1 MSIRDWLHPRA
12 TNTSQIQPFSFPP
25 SQTWDGNDGSWSTF
39 IIQVGTPPQTF
50 RILPATNGDE
60 TWVPIPAGCSQ
71 TGGPS
76 DCGNLRGA
84 DAFQVALSQ
93 GFNKNSSS
101 TWVENGAYNLLMEDN
116 LDLDNSANGDYGFDT
131 VELGN
136 SPGGLSLEHQVVAGV
151 ATNTFWLG
159 VFGLGPKSAN
169 FTAPVPSFMKNL
181 ADQSLIPSLSFG
193 YTAGAKYRGAGCL
206 GSLTLGGYDKARHI
220 ANNVSFDFDSND
232 SRSLTVGLQS
242 ITATRTLNGDVEPL
256 QTGIYSLIDSD
267 VPEIWLPTAACEVFA
282 SAFGLTYDSDTQRY
296 LVNETIHSS
305 LQKLNSSV
313 TFTIGP
319 QATGSPSIAFE
330 LPYAAFDLQA
340 SFPIYP
346 NATNYF
352 PIRRAN
358 NTQYT
363 IGRTFL
369 QEAYVTVDYERSK
382 FHVSQA
388 AFPDSNSEDLVAIYP
403 PSATDTS
410 SFQPGGSKLGPAEI
424 AGITLGAVAIS
435 LFICGFAY
443 FCFRRRRRRLP
454 TKGRSGTS
462 VLEWKSE
469 LSANDEKIPTE
480 SEAARGKDP
489 ISDTRKI
496 DFVSPLPPDEKV
508 ELESPVTGIAKELS
522 SLPSIRHELDGS
534 QAANELHYERN
545 LVCELPTDDNRS
557 AVSTRALRTLFQT
570 SWLHSGPSPRA
581 PRKSTLQ
588 TSWLHFGLD

>member
-1 MSIRDWLHPRA
+1 MNMRDWLHPRA
-12 TNTSQIQPFSFPP
+12 TNNSQIQPFSFPP
-25 SQTWDGNDGSWSTF
+25 SQTWDGNAGSWSTF
-39 IIQVGTPPQTF
+39 IIQVGAPPQIF

-60 TWVPIPAGCSQ
+60 TWVPIAAGCNQ

-84 DAFQVALSQ
+84 NAFQVALSQ
-93 GFNKNSSS
+93 GFNKNSPS
-101 TWVENGAYNLLMEDN
+101 TWVDNGAYNLLMEDN
-116 LDLDNSANGDYGFDT
+116 LDLDNNSANGDYGFDT

-159 VFGLGPKSAN
+159 VFGLGPKPAN
-169 FTAPVPSFMKNL
+169 FTAPVPSSMKNL
-181 ADQSLIPSLSFG
+181 ADQSLIPSLLFG
-193 YTAGAKYRGAGCL
+193 YTAGVKYRGVGCL

-232 SRSLTVGLQS
+232 SRSLTVSLQS

-256 QTGIYSLIDSD
+256 QTGIFSLIDSG
-267 VPEIWLPTAACEVFA
+267 VPEIWLPTAACEAFA
-282 SAFGLTYDSDTQRY
+282 
-296 LVNETIHSS
+296 
-305 LQKLNSSV
+305 V

-319 QATGSPSIAFE
+319 QATGGPSIAFK
-330 LPYAAFDLQA
+330 LPYASFDLQA

-358 NTQYT
+358 STQYT

-369 QEAYVTVDYERSK
+369 HEAYVTVDYERSK
-382 FHVSQA
+382 FHISQA

-410 SFQPGGSKLGPAEI
+410 SFQSGGSKLGPAEV

-454 TKGRSGTS
+454 TKGQSGIS
-462 VLEWKSE
+462 VLGWKSE
-469 LSANDEKIPTE
+469 LPANDEKIPTE

-489 ISDTRKI
+489 ISGTRKI
-496 DFVSPLPPDEKV
+496 DLVSPLPPDEKV
-508 ELESPVTGIAKELS
+508 ELESPATGIAKELP
-522 SLPSIRHELDGS
+522 SLPSIRHELEGS

-545 LVCELPTDDNRS
+545 PVCELPTDDNRS

>member
-1 MSIRDWLHPRA
+1 MSIHDWLHPRA
-12 TNTSQIQPFSFPP
+12 TNTSHIQPFSFPP

-39 IIQVGTPPQTF
+39 IIQIGTPPQTF
-50 RILPATNGDE
+50 RILPATNLDE
-60 TWVPIPAGCSQ
+60 TWVPIPAGCNQ
-71 TGGPS
+71 TGAPS

-101 TWVENGAYNLLMEDN
+101 TWVENGANNLLMEDN
-116 LDLDNSANGDYGFDT
+116 LDLGKSANGDYGFDT

-151 ATNTFWLG
+151 ATNNFWLG
-159 VFGLGPKSAN
+159 LFGLGPKPAN

-193 YTAGAKYRGAGCL
+193 YTAGAKYRGPGWL
-206 GSLTLGGYDKARHI
+206 GSLTLGGYDKARHM

-242 ITATRTLNGDVEPL
+242 ITATRTLNGGVQPL
-256 QTGIYSLIDSD
+256 QTGIFSLIDSS

-282 SAFGLTYDSDTQRY
+282 SAFGLTYDSNTQRY
-296 LVNETIHSS
+296 LVNDTMHSS

-319 QATGSPSIAFE
+319 QATGGPSIAFE

-346 NATNYF
+346 NTTNYF

-369 QEAYVTVDYERSK
+369 QEAYITVDYERSK

-388 AFPDSNSEDLVAIYP
+388 AFSDSGSEDLVAIYP

-410 SFQPGGSKLGPAEI
+410 SFQPDDSKLGPAEI

-435 LFICGFAY
+435 ILICGFVY
-443 FCFRRRRRRLP
+443 FCIRRRRRRLP
-454 TKGRSGTS
+454 TKGQSCIS
-462 VLEWKSE
+462 LLEWNPE
-469 LSANDEKIPTE
+469 LSANDEKILTE
-480 SEAARGKDP
+480 SEAAPGKDP
-489 ISDTRKI
+489 ISVTREI
-496 DFVSPLPPDEKV
+496 DFVSPLPPDKV
-508 ELESPVTGIAKELS
+508 ELDSTATGIANELP

-534 QAANELHYERN
+534 QAANELRYQRN
-545 LVCELPTDDNRS
+545 PVCELPADDNRS
-557 AVSTRALRTLFQT
+557 AASTRGLRTLFQT